1 MKPQREQRKNLKVVH
16 LNASSAG
23 GAFVAAQRLSCAL
36 DLLPEVDST
45 HWVFEGGE
53 GDFFLWADDWLKK
66 KWAFALHA
74 LEKLD
79 FLRFEREKAVRFAFS
94 HGKTGVNVSSW
105 EAIADADVIHLHW
118 VNKGFIGLNG
128 LEALLKLNKRVVW
141 TCHDMWP
148 FTGGCYHPRGCDYFQ
163 AGCGNCHYLKSPADG
178 DLSRRVFSA
187 KQRMYQ
193 SHGGHLQFVTPSQWL
208 KDQALKSGALT
219 TNLRHGIQVIPNP
232 IDTDYF
238 YPARI
243 NVSGI
248 EGIAKEG
255 IANEGIAKEGIAK
268 EGIAKEGIA
277 KEGIAKEGIA
287 KEGIAKEGIVIE
299 GIAKEGIANQGL
311 GNDVGQGESVRGHID
326 RDDKAVSKTFTLM
339 FAAAN
344 LGNAAKGFAEFR
356 WVCNEL
362 VARGFSQV
370 EALIVG
376 ENRIGDLGLK
386 CKYRELGFIKDAEQ
400 MREAYWQSDVYVTTS
415 HEENLPT
422 TIMESLSCGV
432 PVAAF
437 AVGGIPEML
446 VASGEHQTGFLV
458 PKLGVRWGTTD
469 IFMEQMVDELSNY
482 IVSPESEVNH
492 IKQNCREFAL
502 QNYSANQIALAYE
515 QVYRA

>member
-1 MKPQREQRKNLKVVH
+1 MNREIRDSKRLKVVH

-23 GAFVAAQRLSCAL
+23 GAFVAAQRLSVAL
-36 DLLPEVDST
+36 DQLPGVESE

-53 GDFFLWADDWLKK
+53 GDFHLWASNWFKS
-66 KWAFALHA
+66 KWAFGLHA

-79 FLRFEREKAVRFAFS
+79 FLRFERDKSVRFAFS
-94 HGKTGVNVSSW
+94 HGKTGVNVSAW
-105 EAIADADVIHLHW
+105 KAIAEADVVHLHW
-118 VNKGFIGLNG
+118 VNKGFVSLVG
-128 LEALLKLNKRVVW
+128 LEALMRLNKKVVW

-148 FTGGCYHPRGCDYFQ
+148 FTGGCYHPRGCDHFQ

-208 KDQALKSGALT
+208 KDQALKSGAPT
-219 TNLRHGIQVIPNP
+219 IEQRDGIAVIPNP

-243 NVSGI
+243 GVSG
-248 EGIAKEG
+248 KEG
-255 IANEGIAKEGIAK
+255 LMKEGSGK
-268 EGIAKEGIA
+268 
-277 KEGIAKEGIA
+277 
-287 KEGIAKEGIVIE
+287 
-299 GIAKEGIANQGL
+299 
-311 GNDVGQGESVRGHID
+311 DVEQGESVLGVIE

-356 WVCNEL
+356 VICNSLYEMGFTHLHAL
-362 VARGFSQV
+362 V
-370 EALIVG
+370 VG
-376 ENRIGDLGLK
+376 ENRLGDLGLK
-386 CKYRELGFIKDAEQ
+386 CTFTELGFVADAQ
-400 MREAYWQSDVYVTTS
+400 RMRDAYWQADVYVTTS

-437 AVGGIPEML
+437 AVGGIPEMIESTGGRNTGWL
-446 VASGEHQTGFLV
+446 APKMDTQTLIDGIADYINESFEIRSEISSRCRSFAIERYAASGVAKKYLEV
-458 PKLGVRWGTTD
+458 Y
-469 IFMEQMVDELSNY
+469 SN
-482 IVSPESEVNH
+482 
-492 IKQNCREFAL
+492 
-502 QNYSANQIALAYE
+502 
-515 QVYRA
+515 

>member
-1 MKPQREQRKNLKVVH
+1 LIRVNDPKVATKENIMKPQREQRKNLKVVH

-94 HGKTGVNVSSW
+94 HGKTGVNVSAW

-148 FTGGCYHPRGCDYFQ
+148 FTGGCYHPRGCDHFQ

-208 KDQALKSGALT
+208 KDQALKSGALST
-219 TNLRHGIQVIPNP
+219 TVRHGIQVIPNP

-243 NVSGI
+243 
-248 EGIAKEG
+248 
-255 IANEGIAKEGIAK
+255 
-268 EGIAKEGIA
+268 
-277 KEGIAKEGIA
+277 
-287 KEGIAKEGIVIE
+287 
-299 GIAKEGIANQGL
+299 
-311 GNDVGQGESVRGHID
+311 
-326 RDDKAVSKTFTLM
+326 M

-458 PKLGVRWGTTD
+458 PTLGVRWGTTD